1 MRTPLSWLQSLT
13 PLPVAATDRGAVA
26 ELASE
31 LDSLG
36 LVVERVEKVGE
47 GLADVV
53 LARVVEI
60 SAIAGADR
68 IRKVVLDRGDP
79 NPVEVVCGAWNFEVG
94 DVVPLAP
101 VGAVL
106 PGGFRME
113 RRKMRGVV
121 SNGMICSARE
131 LGLGADHEGILV
143 LSSARGRV
151 PEPGITLAEHL
162 GIAADV
168 VFDLAIEPN
177 RPDCLCM
184 AGIARDLAARF
195 KLPFHLPEPL
205 ITESDLLAASLA
217 SVAVEARELCYRLSG
232 RVLTN
237 VALVPSPMLV
247 QRRLTMAGMRP
258 INSVVDASNYVM
270 LELGQPTHPYD
281 LDRLA
286 GRGLIAR
293 AARPG
298 EAVVTLDGE
307 TRILGTRDARP
318 GDDLAALDCVI
329 CDAEGAPIGIAGVMG
344 GRSSEVED
352 ATSSV
357 LLETALFNPVAV
369 LRSARLVGLRTEASI
384 RFERGV
390 DSEGVERAAARV
402 CELIVDAARSAGT
415 QLPSIA
421 RGLLDD
427 QPVISAPVRIPLAP
441 DRINALL
448 GTTLGVEEMAGLLE
462 PIGYR
467 ADIRPDSFDVLAPS
481 FRPDV
486 RREADVAED
495 IARCFGYSNV
505 ARTNRRSPYVG
516 RLDEVQHLR
525 RRIRRIL
532 SGLGAHEAWTSSIT
546 DPLDHARACWGGP
559 LLRLRNPMVEEESA
573 LRPALLAG
581 LLMAVR
587 HNVGHRQ
594 AYVRLFEI
602 GDVFRAPDVTG
613 GLPVEQERIAL
624 VLAGETDDAVAA
636 VQAWRAIEEAL
647 GLCEIEFRQQ
657 DEGTA
662 VPPELAGLHPTR
674 SCRLVLSS
682 DGAVLGSLGEVDPDV
697 ISSFALPHPRIG
709 WLELDMVRLLG
720 APRRSTQA
728 RPVSRYPSSDVD
740 LAFVVEQSTPAA
752 QVRDILQAAG
762 TELCESVE
770 LFDVYRGPG
779 LRAGERSLAFRMRF
793 CAVDHTLTDAE
804 VAELRRQSLE
814 AVESALPA
822 RLRG

>member
-13 PLPVAATDRGAVA
+13 PLPVAATDRAAVA
-26 ELASE
+26 DLASA

-36 LVVERVEKVGE
+36 LVVEHVEKVGE
-47 GLADVV
+47 GLGDVV
-53 LARVVEI
+53 LARVAEI

-131 LGLGADHEGILV
+131 LGLGTDHEGILV
-143 LSSARGRV
+143 LSEAGLSA
-151 PEPGITLAEHL
+151 PELGITLAEHL
-162 GIAADV
+162 GIDADV

-184 AGIARDLAARF
+184 AGIARDLAALF
-195 KLPFHLPEPL
+195 KLPFHLPEPW
-205 ITESDLLAASLA
+205 ITESDPPAASLA
-217 SVAVEARELCYRLSG
+217 TVAVEARELCFRLTG
-232 RVLTN
+232 RVLTG
-237 VALVPSPMLV
+237 VALVPSPVLV

-281 LDRLA
+281 LDRLS

-307 TRILGTRDARP
+307 TRILGTRSARP
-318 GDDLAALDCVI
+318 GDDIAALDCII
-329 CDAEGAPIGIAGVMG
+329 CDAEGEPIGIAGVMG

-352 ATSSV
+352 TTSSV
-357 LLETALFNPVAV
+357 LVETALFNPVAV
-369 LRSARLVGLRTEASI
+369 LRSARLAGLRTEASI

-390 DSEGVERAAARV
+390 EPAGLERASARV
-402 CELIVDAARSAGT
+402 CELIVQAAQAAGS
-415 QLPSIA
+415 QPPSIS

-427 QPVISAPVRIPLAP
+427 RPVTSDPVRIALAP
-441 DRINALL
+441 DRVNALL
-448 GTTLGVEEMAGLLE
+448 GTTLGAEEMAGLLA

-467 ADIRPDSFDVLAPS
+467 AEIRPDSLEVVAPS

-486 RREADVAED
+486 RREVDVAED
-495 IARCFGYSNV
+495 IARCFGYRNIP
-505 ARTNRRSPYVG
+505 RTNRRSPYVG
-516 RLDEVQHLR
+516 RLNDIQHLR

-532 SGLGAHEAWTSSIT
+532 SGLGAHEAWTSSIV
-546 DPLDHARACWGGP
+546 DPLDQARSRWSGEV
-559 LLRLRNPMVEEESA
+559 LRLRNPMVAEESA

-581 LLMAVR
+581 LLVAVR
-587 HNVGHRQ
+587 HNSGHRHP
-594 AYVRLFEI
+594 YLRLFEI
-602 GDVFRAPDVTG
+602 GDVFRAPDATG
-613 GLPVEQERIAL
+613 LLPVEREQIGL
-624 VLAGETDDAVAA
+624 VLAGESDDAVAA
-636 VQAWRAIEEAL
+636 VQAWRTIEEAL
-647 GLCEIEFRQQ
+647 GLRDVELQQ
-657 DEGTA
+657 QAPGTA
-662 VPPELAGLHPTR
+662 GAPELAGLHETR
-674 SCRLVLSS
+674 SARLVLRS
-682 DGAVLGSLGEVDPDV
+682 DGAVLGALGEVDPDV
-697 ISSFALPHPRIG
+697 IAAFSLPHARIG
-709 WLELDMVRLLG
+709 WLELDMARLL
-720 APRRSTQA
+720 AVPRRSLRA
-728 RPVSRYPSSDVD
+728 RAVSRYPSSDVD
-740 LAFVVEQSTPAA
+740 LAFVVEQSVPAA
-752 QVRDILQAAG
+752 RVRDILQAAG

-779 LRAGERSLAFRMRF
+779 VGEGERSLGFRMRF
-793 CAVDHTLTDAE
+793 CAMDHTLTDAE
-804 VAELRRQSLE
+804 VAELRRRSLE